1 MPVAFVIGG
10 ARRLGRSIT
19 QRLANHGYD
28 VGITYHTSG
37 EHAASLKSEVE
48 LLGRQLTHVK
58 CDVRSEQ
65 QLQQA
70 WTELTAALGVPDVVV
85 VAAGVF
91 PDPQHPSTVSSEQFI
106 DTIRINTL
114 PLILL
119 TGLYADAC
127 AEAKTIGRVISLGS
141 LGATEIWKDR
151 LLYNASKA
159 AARTS
164 ALSLAR
170 SLAPTL
176 SVNIVAPGAISQPHD
191 VTDADKQL
199 IPAER
204 IPMQRHGSDQDVC
217 DAVLFFTSAPHY
229 ITGQTIYVDGGY
241 GLTR

>member
-19 QRLANHGYD
+19 QRFASHGYD
-28 VGITYHTSG
+28 VGITYNTSG
-37 EHAASLKSEVE
+37 DLAASLKSEVE
-48 LLGRQLTHVK
+48 LHGRRLIHVQ
-58 CDVRSEQ
+58 CDLRNEQ

-70 WTELTAALGVPDVVV
+70 WTKLTAALGVPDVVI

-91 PDPQHPSTVSSEQFI
+91 PDPQHPGTVSSEQFI
-106 DTIRINTL
+106 DTMRINTL

-119 TGLYADAC
+119 AGMYASVCD
-127 AEAKTIGRVISLGS
+127 EAKSIGRMISLGS

-191 VTDADKQL
+191 MTDADKRL

-217 DAVLFFTSAPHY
+217 DAVMFFTTAPHY

>member
-19 QRLANHGYD
+19 QRLASQGYD
-28 VGITYHTSG
+28 VGITYNSSG
-37 EHAASLKSEVE
+37 DLAASLQSEVE
-48 LLGRQLTHVK
+48 LHGCRLTHVQ

-65 QLQQA
+65 QLKHA
-70 WTELTAALGVPDVVV
+70 WTQLTTDLGLPAVVI

-91 PDPQHPSTVSSEQFI
+91 PDPQHPGTISSEQFI
-106 DTIRINTL
+106 DTMRINTL

-119 TGLYADAC
+119 TGIYATVCD
-127 AEAKTIGRVISLGS
+127 EAKTTGRVISLGS
-141 LGATEIWKDR
+141 LGATEIWKNR

-191 VTDADKQL
+191 MTDVDKRL

-217 DAVLFFTSAPHY
+217 DAVMFFTSAPHY

>member
-19 QRLANHGYD
+19 QRLVSQGYD
-28 VGITYHTSG
+28 VGITYNTSG
-37 EHAASLKSEVE
+37 EHAPSLKSEVE
-48 LLGRQLTHVK
+48 LLGRQLKHVR

-70 WTELTAALGVPDVVV
+70 WSDLTAALGVPDVVV
-85 VAAGVF
+85 VVAGVF
-91 PDPQHPSTVSSEQFI
+91 PDPQHPVTITSDQLV
-106 DTIRINTL
+106 DTLLINTL
-114 PLILL
+114 PLIILSGL
-119 TGLYADAC
+119 FASACNEVNTTG
-127 AEAKTIGRVISLGS
+127 RMISLGS

-191 VTDADKQL
+191 MTDADKRL
-199 IPAER
+199 IPVER
-204 IPMQRHGSDQDVC
+204 IPMRRHGSDQDVC
-217 DAVLFFTSAPHY
+217 DAVMFFASAPHY

>member
-19 QRLANHGYD
+19 QRLASHGYD
-28 VGITYHTSG
+28 VGITYNTSG
-37 EHAASLKSEVE
+37 YLAASLKSEVE
-48 LLGRQLTHVK
+48 LHGRRLIHVQ
-58 CDVRSEQ
+58 CDLRNEQ

-70 WTELTAALGVPDVVV
+70 WTKLTAALGVPDVVI

-91 PDPQHPSTVSSEQFI
+91 PDPQHPGTVSSEQFI
-106 DTIRINTL
+106 DTMRINTL

-119 TGLYADAC
+119 AGMYASVCD
-127 AEAKTIGRVISLGS
+127 EAKSIGRMISLGS

-191 VTDADKQL
+191 MTDADKRL

-217 DAVLFFTSAPHY
+217 DAVMFFTTAPHY